1 MCVEVD
7 QTNAKIKA
15 WSSKFFDK
23 YLPQGIDSFI
33 LLTRHLQDRYM
44 QEKKVCFFYLINNI
58 YDLFLVSSS
67 TRLYNLYEY
76 SYE

>member
-7 QTNAKIKA
+7 KTNTKIKA

-44 QEKKVCFFYLINNI
+44 QEKKVSCF
-58 YDLFLVSSS
+58 LF
-67 TRLYNLYEY
+67 NQ
-76 SYE
+76 